1 MSNSV
6 LVQNELLAF
15 AFDSLNADHRDCT
28 EQTIDK
34 FYDDSA
40 VKDAKKLIWHE
51 YVNSLPQC
59 QNRRDTSTSAK
70 TKDIGDIMSD
80 VSTIDQKFSDKDE
93 LPVTF
98 AAVKLSNV
106 PSKQI
111 REEPNILN
119 RLQTLEVQMKDVIAD
134 RKSYAAATRAHIND
148 MTPATGAAPKS
159 DGGLPNGAAAN
170 TTVVYD
176 PAMQPQQQQP
186 NGVDGANGANGIGD
200 IDGPLQRPPQNHR
213 YRRPKDA
220 SGIGVKTNYTSE
232 DGVITVPKKN
242 RRRERAVF
250 GNGADDIITSGL
262 RRQELFVFQVNKD
275 TTDDQLQNYISKR
288 SIHVVSV
295 RQIAVSDSASNSYH
309 VIVHCKDPLT
319 KLGPA
324 FWPSGVDCRR
334 YIKRREDRPRNGL
347 FNE

>member
-1 MSNSV
+1 MSNTV

-15 AFDSLNADHRDCT
+15 AFDSLNADHRDST
-28 EQTIDK
+28 EQIIDK

-40 VKDAKKLIWHE
+40 VKDAKKLIWQE
-51 YVNSLPQC
+51 YVNSLPQW

-70 TKDIGDIMSD
+70 TKDIGDIMSA
-80 VSTIDQKFSDKDE
+80 VSTIDQKFSNKDE

-119 RLQTLEVQMKDVIAD
+119 RLQTLELQIKDVIAD
-134 RKSYAAATRAHIND
+134 RKSYVAATRAHIND

-186 NGVDGANGANGIGD
+186 NGVDGADGANGIGD
-200 IDGPLQRPPQNHR
+200 ILYSAHHRITETADQRTQAELVLRLITHLR
-213 YRRPKDA
+213 VDLLLCQKR
-220 SGIGVKTNYTSE
+220 IG
-232 DGVITVPKKN
+232 
-242 RRRERAVF
+242 
-250 GNGADDIITSGL
+250 
-262 RRQELFVFQVNKD
+262 
-275 TTDDQLQNYISKR
+275 
-288 SIHVVSV
+288 
-295 RQIAVSDSASNSYH
+295 AVSAQCLAMVLMTSLPLGYDVKSYLYF
-309 VIVHCKDPLT
+309 K
-319 KLGPA
+319 
-324 FWPSGVDCRR
+324 
-334 YIKRREDRPRNGL
+334 
-347 FNE
+347 